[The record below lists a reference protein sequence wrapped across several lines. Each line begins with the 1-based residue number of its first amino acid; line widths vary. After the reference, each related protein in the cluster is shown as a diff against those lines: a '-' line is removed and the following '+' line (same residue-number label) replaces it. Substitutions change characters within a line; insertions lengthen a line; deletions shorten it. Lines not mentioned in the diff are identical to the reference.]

1 MIRLRVNPLAPD
13 PGTLAIAAETI
24 ARGGVVALPTDTLYG
39 LAVDPRLEA
48 AVASLYRIKRRDADH
63 PLSVMASDEAQVE
76 RCIGPLPDVAR
87 LLARRFWPGP
97 LTLVIE
103 AAPELAAALHSPT
116 GRVAVRVP
124 AHAIAREVAAR
135 AGSVVTATSAN
146 RSGCPP
152 SATADEV
159 EVALGSLLDL
169 LLDAGPAP
177 GGAPSTVID
186 ATGSVPVLLRAGAV
200 TWERVLESVS
210 ST

>member
-1 MIRLRVNPLAPD
+1 MIRLCVNPLEPD
-13 PGTLAIAAETI
+13 PGALAIAAAMI

-39 LAVDPRLEA
+39 LAVDPRLDA
-48 AVASLYRIKRRDADH
+48 AVASLYRVKKRNADQ
-63 PLSVMASDEAQVE
+63 PLSVVAADEAQVE
-76 RCIGPLPDVAR
+76 QCVGPLRDAAR
-87 LLARRFWPGP
+87 RLARRFWPGP

-103 AAPELAAALHSPT
+103 AAPGLAAALHSPT

-135 AGSVVTATSAN
+135 AGFVLTATSAN

-152 SATADEV
+152 AATADEV
-159 EVALGSLLDL
+159 EVALGSLVDL

-186 ATGSVPVLLRAGAV
+186 ATGPVPVLLRAGAV
-200 TWERVLESVS
+200 TWERVLESIP